1 MPSPATDTD
10 VRRLLE
16 PAFAAAAALA
26 AAQAVR
32 SMAADY
38 WDNETLTPRTV
49 ALTYSALLANAGA
62 YTLAVRRRTWPLP
75 LRARP
80 ALVGGAA
87 VAGALVTRARRNRN
101 PRYLALVAALAGVGV
116 AARSGLACTI
126 AAAAWAV
133 AQQPLPADERHLA
146 RMFGDQHSP

>member
-1 MPSPATDTD
+1 
-10 VRRLLE
+10 
-16 PAFAAAAALA
+16 
-26 AAQAVR
+26 
-32 SMAADY
+32 MAADY

-49 ALTYSALLANAGA
+49 ALTYSAAVANTGA
-62 YTLAVRRRTWPLP
+62 YVLAVRHRTWPLP

-80 ALVGGAA
+80 AMVGGAA
-87 VAGALVTRARRNRN
+87 VAGALVTGAGRSRN
-101 PRYLALVAALAGVGV
+101 PRYLALVAALAGIGA

-133 AQQPLPADERHLA
+133 VRQPLPADERHLA